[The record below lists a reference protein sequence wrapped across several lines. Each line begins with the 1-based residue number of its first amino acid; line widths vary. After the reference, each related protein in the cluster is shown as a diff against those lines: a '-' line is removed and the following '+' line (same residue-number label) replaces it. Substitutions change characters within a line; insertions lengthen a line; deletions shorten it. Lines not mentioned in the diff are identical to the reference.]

1 MLIVLADKRSQPSLR
16 RTLCL
21 ASHLTQ
27 LCANLELSC
36 RCLHGSAAKVLSFI
50 TSSMDI
56 ETVLRSVATRAGSA
70 CPKKSLEQTYVFCVK
85 HA

>member
-1 MLIVLADKRSQPSLR
+1 MQCSLFWLTSGISR
-16 RTLCL
+16 HFGGRCAL
-21 ASHLTQ
+21 HLTQ

-36 RCLHGSAAKVLSFI
+36 RRLHGSAAKVHSFI

-56 ETVLRSVATRAGSA
+56 ETVLRSVATRAGLA
-70 CPKKSLEQTYVFCVK
+70 CPKKSLEQTCVFCVK